1 MTASLGNF
9 QNGSYGSNL
18 DGYVYPQFLFD
29 NKRAPTTNDKY
40 PAGTRWQ
47 DSSVS
52 PPIIYQTTGNGA
64 WLVATGAGVL
74 TALTVTGTTALT
86 GTTTINTSGSAVTTI
101 GTGGTGAVK
110 IGNAT
115 GNTQFTGNIVAST
128 TLTATLGAITATN
141 GNLVLGTA
149 GNKLSIATGANASIG
164 VSGALAASAV
174 TVTTTAVTASS
185 KIFITRAA
193 AAGTLGNLS
202 IGTITAGVSFTITTD
217 NVLDTSTVNWI
228 IIN

>member
-1 MTASLGNF
+1 M
-9 QNGSYGSNL
+9 
-18 DGYVYPQFLFD
+18 
-29 NKRAPTTNDKY
+29 R
-40 PAGTRWQ
+40 
-47 DSSVS
+47 
-52 PPIIYQTTGNGA
+52 
-64 WLVATGAGVL
+64 
-74 TALTVTGTTALT
+74 
-86 GTTTINTSGSAVTTI
+86 
-101 GTGGTGAVK
+101 
-110 IGNAT
+110 
-115 GNTQFTGNIVAST
+115 
-128 TLTATLGAITATN
+128 
-141 GNLVLGTA
+141 NLVLGTA